1 MKLSEIMKTDASCV
15 MPEDTIQ
22 DAARKMKEENIGFLP
37 VCDDSEK
44 VLGTITDRDIAI
56 RVVAAGKP
64 FDTKVQDVMSRDVI
78 SARPDDE
85 LTRAE
90 NLMSNQQKS
99 RLVVTDDA
107 GILEGVISLSD
118 LTKNDVDSG
127 ARTMRGVTNREARA
141 S

>member
-1 MKLSEIMKTDASCV
+1 MKLSEIMKSDASCV
-15 MPEDTIQ
+15 APGDTIQ
-22 DAARKMKEENIGFLP
+22 DAARQMKEKNIGFLP
-37 VCDDSEK
+37 VCDDSDK
-44 VLGTITDRDIAI
+44 VLGTLTDRDITI

-64 FDTKVQDVMSRDVI
+64 LSTRVEDVMSRDVI
-78 SARPDDE
+78 AARPDDD
-85 LTRAE
+85 LLRAE

-99 RLVVTDDA
+99 RLVVTDDQ
-107 GILEGVISLSD
+107 GKLEGVISLSD